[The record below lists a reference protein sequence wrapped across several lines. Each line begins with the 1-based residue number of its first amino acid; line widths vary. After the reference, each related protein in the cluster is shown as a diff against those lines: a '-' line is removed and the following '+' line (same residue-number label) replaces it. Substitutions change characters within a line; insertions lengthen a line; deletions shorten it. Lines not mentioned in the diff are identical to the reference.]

1 MNKSQMRVS
10 PGFLLVL
17 FGVLAIFGW
26 MIIDG
31 VPTEKAKIRARFIQT
46 LSDERVIASS
56 LIEKASKTSGL
67 TNINSK
73 FVLDSLITTNKYPFS
88 LASRTNALGAVIDI
102 WQTPF
107 QIELVGQTNFVV
119 RSAGPNK
126 NFGDADDI
134 IFNSA
139 SNDFVKP

>member
-1 MNKSQMRVS
+1 MRVS
-10 PGFLLVL
+10 LGFLLAL
-17 FGVLAIFGW
+17 FGILAIFGW

-31 VPTEKAKIRARFIQT
+31 VPTEKAKTRARFIQT
-46 LSDERVIASS
+46 LSDEHIIASS
-56 LIEKASKTSGL
+56 LVEKASQTTGL

-73 FVLDSLITTNKYPFS
+73 FILDSLITTNKYPFS
-88 LASRTNALGAVIDI
+88 LASRTNTLGAVIDI

-107 QIELVGQTNFVV
+107 QIELVRQTNFIV

-126 NFGDADDI
+126 IFGDADDI
-134 IFNSA
+134 IFSSV

>member
-1 MNKSQMRVS
+1 MKKSEMRVS
-10 PGFLLVL
+10 PGFLLAL

-31 VPTEKAKIRARFIQT
+31 VPTEKAKTRARFIQT
-46 LSDERVIASS
+46 LSDERIIASS
-56 LIEKASKTSGL
+56 LEEKVSRTSGL

-88 LASRTNALGAVIDI
+88 LASHTNALGAVIDI

-107 QIELVGQTNFVV
+107 QIELIGQTNFIV

-134 IFNSA
+134 IFNSV